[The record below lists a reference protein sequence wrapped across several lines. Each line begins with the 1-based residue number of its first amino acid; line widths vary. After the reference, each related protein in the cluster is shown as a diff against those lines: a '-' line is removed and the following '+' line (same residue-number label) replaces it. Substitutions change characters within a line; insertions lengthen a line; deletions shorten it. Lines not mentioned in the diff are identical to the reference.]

1 LPRGARA
8 KSLARR
14 AKIATLRGTMARHFN
29 FNAGPSALPLS
40 VLERAQRELL
50 DFEGSGMSILEH
62 SHRGKVYEKVHDE
75 AIALLTEILAIPASH
90 QVLFMQGGASAQF
103 ALVPMNLRTDSH
115 AGDYVITDT
124 WGKKAYS
131 EAKILGKPHVA
142 WDENKDGRWSRVPKQ
157 ADLKLTSDAPYV
169 HYTTNNTIMGTQFFD
184 VPNTGSVPLVADM
197 SSDILWRPID
207 VSKFGL
213 IYAGAQKNMGP
224 AGITTVIIRKDLI
237 EKGRTDIA
245 TIFRYAEI
253 AKNNSLQ
260 NTITTFTVYM
270 IRNVLLWLKEQ
281 GGLTQIEQ
289 RNRKKAAVLYAAI
302 DGSNGYF
309 TCPAEKDSRS
319 VMNVV
324 FRLPSEELDTKFVS
338 EANKAGLVGLKGHRL
353 VGGIRASIYNAVTLE
368 GVEKLVEFMQR
379 FQKSNG

>member
-1 LPRGARA
+1 M
-8 KSLARR
+8 
-14 AKIATLRGTMARHFN
+14 TRHFN
-29 FNAGPSALPLS
+29 FNPGPSTLPLS

-50 DFEGSGMSILEH
+50 DFEGSGMSIMEH

-75 AIALLTEILAIPASH
+75 AIALLTELLAIPSSH

-103 ALVPMNLRTDSH
+103 GLVPMNLRTDTH

-131 EAKILGKPHVA
+131 EAKTVGKPSVA
-142 WDENKDGRWSRVPKQ
+142 WDENKDGVWTRVPKSSE
-157 ADLKLTSDAPYV
+157 LKLSAGAPYL

-184 VPNTGSVPLVADM
+184 IPESNGVPLVADM
-197 SSDILWRPID
+197 SSDILWRPTD

-224 AGITTVIIRKDLI
+224 TGITVVIIRKDLI
-237 EKGRTDIA
+237 EKGRTDLPS
-245 TIFRYAEI
+245 IFRYSEI

-270 IRNVLLWLKEQ
+270 IRNMLLWVKEQ
-281 GGLTQIEQ
+281 GGLSAMEKHNT
-289 RNRKKAAVLYAAI
+289 KKAGLLYAAI
-302 DGSNGYF
+302 DGSEGFY
-309 TCPAEKDSRS
+309 TCPAEKSARS

-324 FRLPSEELDTKFVS
+324 YRLPNEELDTKFVS
-338 EANKAGLVGLKGHRL
+338 EANKAGLVGLKGHRQ
-353 VGGIRASIYNAVTLE
+353 VGGIRASIYNAMSVE
-368 GVEKLVEFMQR
+368 GVEKLCEFMQR
-379 FQKSNG
+379 FRKAN